1 MDISIFYYNLILFP
15 KGRIGL
21 YLKVKSREEILDIIS
36 SHRPLDTEKVS
47 LFNAIGRTA
56 AQDIHSPE
64 DMPSFPRA
72 TMDGYAVKVKDTFGA
87 SEAIP
92 SILTVIGEVRMGQV
106 PEVEIRSGEAVKIS
120 TGGMLPSGADGVVMI
135 EYTHTVDSDTIEIIR
150 PISPYENVIRPGE
163 DIKKGERIIK
173 KGDMLRP
180 QDVGVLSGVGI
191 TEIEVYRRPQISI
204 VSTGD
209 ELISPKQ
216 QIVPGK
222 IRDINGYTLQG
233 LCIQEGAVP
242 NYLGICKDN
251 PEELKSMIERGLESS
266 DSVWISGGSSIG
278 VRDITLKVI
287 SSFKD
292 TEILTHGISISPGKP
307 TILAKIGGIPVFGLP
322 GHPASSMMVAEIF
335 LRPLLRR
342 LRGLMIAD
350 IRKVKLMAQLSR
362 NIESSS
368 GRDDFI
374 RVHLR
379 REGDRWIAEPIFG
392 KSAFISTLI
401 HADGYICIPKNREGA
416 YEGEEVEV
424 FLF

>member
-1 MDISIFYYNLILFP
+1 M
-15 KGRIGL
+15 
-21 YLKVKSREEILDIIS
+21 
-36 SHRPLDTEKVS
+36 
-47 LFNAIGRTA
+47 
-56 AQDIHSPE
+56 HSPE

-72 TMDGYAVKVKDTFGA
+72 TMDGYAVNAKDTFGA
-87 SEAIP
+87 SETIP
-92 SILTVIGEVRMGQV
+92 SFLSVIGEVRMGEV
-106 PEVEIRSGEAVKIS
+106 PEVEIRRGEAVKIS
-120 TGGMLPSGADGVVMI
+120 TGGMLPSGANGVVMI

-163 DIKKGERIIK
+163 DIKKGKRIIK
-173 KGDMLRP
+173 KGDILRP
-180 QDVGVLSGVGI
+180 QDVAVLSGVGI
-191 TEIEVYRRPQISI
+191 SKIEVYRRPKISI
-204 VSTGD
+204 ISTGD

-233 LCIQEGAVP
+233 LCIQERAIP

-251 PEELKSMIERGLESS
+251 PEELKNMIERGLESS

-287 SSFKD
+287 RSFKD

-335 LRPLLRR
+335 LRPLLRK
-342 LRGLMIAD
+342 LRGVKD
-350 IRKVKLMAQLSR
+350 IRDTKKQRIRAQLSR

-401 HADGYICIPKNREGA
+401 YADGYVCIPKNREGA